1 MLMNIGIII
10 SVYNEFENTMKNIRV
25 LTDNSLPIIV
35 IQSNPNDPNK
45 IIDPNLVSYYKL
57 FPDITGSG
65 NLFTSDSKIT
75 ISHPMSRNFSHAFT
89 IAKSFDVDWWI
100 TIIGDVEISNLNGI
114 MKIINKMK
122 SEKKSLGIT
131 REVGLTFVDKFAN
144 PGKVEKSNTH
154 NFVPT
159 FFIVNADLV
168 KKGIF
173 QDIQVTN
180 PFAMEE
186 CMGDAATKFFEEN
199 NYDFFEQC
207 YIIADYAYPKFIEGL
222 RYNKDRTVLPRYVDG
237 IVNAFRRFKTKFS

>member
-1 MLMNIGIII
+1 MKIGVII
-10 SVYNEFENTMKNIRV
+10 SVYNEFENTMKNIRIFN
-25 LTDNSLPIIV
+25 DYSLPIIV
-35 IQSNPNDPNK
+35 IQSNPNNPNK
-45 IIDPNLVSYYKL
+45 IINCNLVSYYKL
-57 FPDITGSG
+57 FPDITGTG
-65 NLFTSDSKIT
+65 NLFTNDDRRT

-122 SEKKSLGIT
+122 LEKKSLGIT
-131 REVGLTFVDKFAN
+131 REVGLTFTDKFGN
-144 PGKVEKSNTH
+144 HGKIEKSNTH

-173 QDIQVTN
+173 HDIKVTN

-186 CMGDAATKFFEEN
+186 CMGDAATQFFEEN
-199 NYDFFEQC
+199 NYDFFKQC